1 MATLK
6 EIEMRLKGTRNIK
19 KITTSMKMV
28 SAAKYAQAER
38 RLKPAR
44 TYGAGAVD
52 VYDKTGAEGPEA
64 VTKQLIIAI
73 SSDRG
78 GWVCVSV
85 EFVHGGRSVKQQRFC
100 SIRMFIIT

>member
-1 MATLK
+1 
-6 EIEMRLKGTRNIK
+6 
-19 KITTSMKMV
+19 MKMV

-78 GWVCVSV
+78 LC
-85 EFVHGGRSVKQQRFC
+85 GGIHSGINKYIKNYMAATNALPSSSEPPPTPSRHRSR
-100 SIRMFIIT
+100 STAGSRPPP